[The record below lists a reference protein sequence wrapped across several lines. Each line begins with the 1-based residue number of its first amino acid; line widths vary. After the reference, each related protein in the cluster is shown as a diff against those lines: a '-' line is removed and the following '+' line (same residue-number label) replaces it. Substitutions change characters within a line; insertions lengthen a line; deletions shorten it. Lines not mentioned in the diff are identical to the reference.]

1 MDFHCNF
8 HGVPTQQCAKTISF
22 SVRVPVLSEKT
33 KLTYKASDP
42 GIHLIRSMQKP
53 FSLWPDLPHLLY
65 QVSSPCH
72 GAQFCPEKFRFQIDM
87 RRNPMAQNTGGF
99 GCPFILHL
107 RIPVD
112 LESQN
117 KLYLDPKAKFGWMI
131 WECGRC
137 KTSPIIN
144 HHQAIIKHHQP
155 TSTHVDI
162 DVVLTTEHVRQV
174 GELVPLA
181 ISKKT

>member
-1 MDFHCNF
+1 
-8 HGVPTQQCAKTISF
+8 
-22 SVRVPVLSEKT
+22 
-33 KLTYKASDP
+33 
-42 GIHLIRSMQKP
+42 MQKLP
-53 FSLWPDLPHLLY
+53 WPDLPHLLY

-144 HHQAIIKHHQP
+144 HHQAIIKHHQASSSNINP
-155 TSTHVDI
+155 C
-162 DVVLTTEHVRQV
+162 
-174 GELVPLA
+174 
-181 ISKKT
+181 